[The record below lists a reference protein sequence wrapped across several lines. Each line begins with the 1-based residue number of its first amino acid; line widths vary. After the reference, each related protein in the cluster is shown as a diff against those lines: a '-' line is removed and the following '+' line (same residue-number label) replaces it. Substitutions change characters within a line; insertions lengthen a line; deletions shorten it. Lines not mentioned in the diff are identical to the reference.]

1 MPGAG
6 PEEAR
11 RAAEQAAR
19 LSYGRLLAWLAREWR
34 DVSAAEDALAEAFR
48 SALEAWPDRGIP
60 DRPEAW
66 LLTVARRALIQS
78 GRARAVRTSAQ
89 PTLDMLA
96 EGREAVAADEDHAIP
111 DERLRLMFVCAHPA
125 IDEAARTPLMLQT
138 VLGLDAA
145 RIASAFLVSPAT
157 MGQRLVRAKARIR
170 EDGIGFVLPER
181 AEMPGRVDA
190 VLQAV
195 YAAFGSGWDDVAG
208 AGAATQ
214 GLAEEAIWLGR
225 VLAELLPGEPEA
237 KGLLALM
244 LHCEARRPARRK
256 DGAFVPLVEQ
266 DPRFWIAP
274 MIVEAERHLTEAGKA
289 GRLGR
294 FQLEA
299 AIQSVHAGRGI
310 TGRTD
315 WETIAVLYEG
325 LAAITP
331 TMGILV
337 ARAAARAEA
346 YGPDAGMA
354 LLAEL
359 PPERA
364 ATYQPYWAA
373 RAHMLARLGRG
384 EAAADAFR
392 RAAGL
397 TDDAAVRAFLLSRI
411 AG

>member
-1 MPGAG
+1 MQADGHAD
-6 PEEAR
+6 AR

-19 LSYGRLLAWLAREWR
+19 LSYGRLLAWLARGWR

-48 SALEAWPDRGIP
+48 KALETWPERGVP

-66 LLTVARRALIQS
+66 LLTVARRSLVQL
-78 GRARAVRTSAQ
+78 GRSRAVQAGAQ
-89 PTLDMLA
+89 PTLQMLA
-96 EGREAVAADEDHAIP
+96 EGRGSGEDDPASIP

-125 IDEAARTPLMLQT
+125 VDEAARTPLMLQA

-145 RIASAFLVSPAT
+145 RIASAFLVPPAT

-170 EDGIGFVLPER
+170 EAGIAFVVPGR
-181 AEMPGRVDA
+181 AEMPGRLDA

-195 YAAFGSGWDDVAG
+195 YAAFGSGWDDVEG

-225 VLAELLPGEPEA
+225 VLADLLPEEPEA

-244 LHCEARRPARRK
+244 LYSEARRPARRRQ
-256 DGAFVPLVEQ
+256 GAFVPLVAQ
-266 DPRFWIAP
+266 DPGLWIAP
-274 MIVEAERHLTEAGKA
+274 MITEAERHLTEAGRA

-299 AIQSVHAGRGI
+299 AIQSVHAGRRVI
-310 TGRTD
+310 GRTD
-315 WETIAVLYEG
+315 WEAISVLYEG
-325 LAAITP
+325 LARMAP
-331 TMGILV
+331 TLGILV
-337 ARAAARAEA
+337 ARAAARGEA
-346 YGPDAGMA
+346 YGADAGLG

-359 PPERA
+359 PGDRTA
-364 ATYQPYWAA
+364 AYQPYWAA
-373 RAHMLARLGRG
+373 RAHMLARLGRSA
-384 EAAADAFR
+384 EAADAYA

-397 TDDAAVRAFLLSRI
+397 TDDPTVRAFLLSRI
-411 AG
+411 PA

>member
-6 PEEAR
+6 HTEAR

-34 DVSAAEDALAEAFR
+34 DVTAAEDALAEAFR
-48 SALEAWPDRGIP
+48 KALEAWPERGIP

-66 LLTVARRALIQS
+66 LLTVARRSLIRS
-78 GRARAVRTSAQ
+78 GRSRAVHAGAQ
-89 PTLDMLA
+89 PTLEMLA
-96 EGREAVAADEDHAIP
+96 AARGEAGTEASTIP
-111 DERLRLMFVCAHPA
+111 DERLRLMFVCAHPD
-125 IDEAARTPLMLQT
+125 IDEAARTPLMLQA

-145 RIASAFLVSPAT
+145 RIASAFLVHPAT
-157 MGQRLVRAKARIR
+157 MSQRLVRAKTRIR
-170 EDGIGFVLPER
+170 EAGLAFAVPER
-181 AEMPGRVDA
+181 ADMPERLDA

-208 AGAATQ
+208 AGGATQ

-225 VLAELLPGEPEA
+225 VLVDLLPGEPEPR
-237 KGLLALM
+237 GLLALM
-244 LHCEARRPARRK
+244 LHCEARRPARRMK
-256 DGAFVPLVEQ
+256 GEFVPLVEQ
-266 DPRFWIAP
+266 DPELWIVQ
-274 MIVEAERHLTEAGKA
+274 MIAEAERHLGEAGRA

-315 WETIAVLYEG
+315 WENIAVLYEG
-325 LAAITP
+325 LAAIAP
-331 TMGILV
+331 TLGVLV

-346 YGPDAGMA
+346 YGPDAGLA

-359 PPERA
+359 PADRMA
-364 ATYQPYWAA
+364 GYQPYWAA
-373 RAHMLARLGRG
+373 RAHMLARLGRIPDAS
-384 EAAADAFR
+384 EAYS

-397 TDDAAVRAFLLSRI
+397 TDDPAVRTFLLSRSP
-411 AG
+411 A